1 MRRFV
6 STLALPAL
14 LLAGCYHATISTGQP
29 AGSETISE
37 PFATG
42 WIYGLIPPAT
52 VETAAKCKN
61 GVAKVETQYSFL
73 NWLVGAITFGIYTP
87 MQIDVTCASS
97 SRVGALPANAKTVS
111 VRNDMSA
118 ADLTKAI
125 ETAAEISRAT
135 REAVY
140 LVR

>member
-1 MRRFV
+1 M
-6 STLALPAL
+6 
-14 LLAGCYHATISTGQP
+14 
-29 AGSETISE
+29 
-37 PFATG
+37 
-42 WIYGLIPPAT
+42 
-52 VETAAKCKN
+52 
-61 GVAKVETQYSFL
+61 
-73 NWLVGAITFGIYTP
+73 GAITFGIYTP

>member
-6 STLALPAL
+6 TALALPAV

-37 PFATG
+37 PFASG

-52 VETAAKCKN
+52 VETASKCRN

-97 SRVGALPANAKTVS
+97 SKVGAIPTNARTMTVRSDIGQAELVKTI
-111 VRNDMSA
+111 
-118 ADLTKAI
+118 AI
-125 ETAAEISRAT
+125 AAEASRT
-135 REAVY
+135 SGEAVY
-140 LVR
+140 LVH